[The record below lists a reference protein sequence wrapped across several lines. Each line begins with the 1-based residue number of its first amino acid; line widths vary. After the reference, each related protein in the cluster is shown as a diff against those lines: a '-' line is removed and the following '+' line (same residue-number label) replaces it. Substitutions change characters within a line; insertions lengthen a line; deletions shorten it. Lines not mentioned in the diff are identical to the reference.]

1 MSRFRCAITLLLVA
15 LVAMVIG
22 LAASTLLARMTS
34 HRGSNPEAVEPQRP
48 ASSSNV
54 VANA

>member
-1 MSRFRCAITLLLVA
+1 MSRLRCAITLLLVA

-34 HRGSNPEAVEPQRP
+34 HRGSDPEAIEPQRP
-48 ASSSNV
+48 ATSSSV
-54 VANA
+54 VVNA

>member
-1 MSRFRCAITLLLVA
+1 MSRLRCAITLLLVA

-34 HRGSNPEAVEPQRP
+34 HRGSDPEAIEPQRP
-48 ASSSNV
+48 AASSSV
-54 VANA
+54 VVNA